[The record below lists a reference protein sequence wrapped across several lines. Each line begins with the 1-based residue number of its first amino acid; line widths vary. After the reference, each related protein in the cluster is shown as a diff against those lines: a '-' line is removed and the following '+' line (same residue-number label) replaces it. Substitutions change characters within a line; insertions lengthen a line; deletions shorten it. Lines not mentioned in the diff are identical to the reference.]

1 LKSSD
6 DDEARETTLFGRRVP
21 RPSKFVQVTQQRVTD
36 RVRGSRFYGW
46 RMGVLSGCL
55 LASLVLCCNIALVV
69 AGAYRY
75 EGGYDDEGI
84 ANLMYGD
91 ELTISRYNTAL
102 HIFINILSSAL
113 LAGSN
118 YTMQVLSSPTRLE
131 IDRAHARGDWLEIGI
146 LSVRNLKRISRNRA
160 ILCVILATSSIP
172 LHLL

>member
-1 LKSSD
+1 M
-6 DDEARETTLFGRRVP
+6 
-21 RPSKFVQVTQQRVTD
+21 QVTQQRVTD
-36 RVRGSRFYGW
+36 RVRESRFYGW
-46 RMGVLSGCL
+46 RMGVLSGCF

-75 EGGYDDEGI
+75 GGYDDEGI
-84 ANLMYGD
+84 ADLMYGD

-118 YTMQVLSSPTRLE
+118 YTMQVLSSPTRHE
-131 IDRAHARGDWLEIGI
+131 IDRAHAGGDWLEIGI

-160 ILCVILATSSIP
+160 ILCVVLATSSIP